1 MIKIIYSY
9 RLFANTRNIFLAT
22 LLWLSFLNIVNAQDF
37 PLHTQYMYNKSFI
50 NPGALGVKAK
60 IGLLL
65 MHRSQWVGIEG
76 APMTSDLSFE
86 YPLQK
91 AAFGLDLIQD
101 QNGPLSKYTGNLK
114 FSYDLELSFTTY
126 LSLGVNVGVYNNQF
140 NINKLKIRDQG
151 EDLFANSVDEINYD
165 VGVGAFFYSETWYLG
180 LSTTNL
186 NMQKYYPKLTDQY
199 DKRLLHA
206 YLMGGYNFE
215 VNRDITLQPSI
226 LVRYI
231 NGLPISADLSVNM
244 QWNETLITGLA
255 YRLNSAYSLLL
266 GMNIS
271 RQLHIGYAFDWDQNK
286 IYMENYG
293 SHELFLRYYI
303 SRDENSLRYQNP
315 RFF

>member
-1 MIKIIYSY
+1 VAVGGK
-9 RLFANTRNIFLAT
+9 
-22 LLWLSFLNIVNAQDF
+22 V
-37 PLHTQYMYNKSFI
+37 
-50 NPGALGVKAK
+50 K

-65 MHRSQWVGIEG
+65 MHSSKWVGIEG
-76 APMTSDLSFE
+76 SPMTSELSFE
-86 YPLQK
+86 YTLKK
-91 AAFGLDLIQD
+91 ASFGLDLIQD

-114 FSYDLELSFTTY
+114 FSYNLELSFTTY

-215 VNRDITLQPSI
+215 VNRDMTLQPSI

>member
-1 MIKIIYSY
+1 MS
-9 RLFANTRNIFLAT
+9 
-22 LLWLSFLNIVNAQDF
+22 VAQDF

-50 NPGALGVKAK
+50 NPGAVGVKGK

-86 YPLQK
+86 YPLQN

-101 QNGPLSKYTGNLK
+101 QNGPLSKYTGNIK
-114 FSYDLELSFTTY
+114 FSYNLELSYTTY
-126 LSLGVNVGVYNNQF
+126 LSLGLNAGIYYNQF
-140 NINKLKIRDQG
+140 NVNKLRIKDPG
-151 EDLFANSVDEINYD
+151 EALFTNSIEEANFD
-165 VGVGAFFYSETWYLG
+165 VGVGAFLYSETWYLG

-186 NMQKYYPKLTDQY
+186 NMQKYYKNLIDQY

-206 YLMGGYNFE
+206 YFMGGYNFE
-215 VNRDITLQPSI
+215 ITRDMTLQPSV
-226 LVRYI
+226 LVRYVD
-231 NGLPISADLSVNM
+231 NLPISADLSVNM
-244 QWNETLITGLA
+244 QWNETLVTGLA

-266 GMNIS
+266 GVNVS

-303 SRDENSLRYQNP
+303 SKDENSLRYQNP